1 MNTSNKTDQ
10 TYLAAC
16 QNILDNGSKK
26 TDRTGTGTL
35 SLFGLQMRFDLR
47 ENFPIITTKE
57 VHWNSVVTELLWFL
71 RGDTNVEY
79 LRDHGVRIWNSWC
92 TEDGEIGDM
101 YGAQWRK
108 WKAEPSKVGD
118 DTYDYW
124 FDQINH
130 LVYTLK
136 NLPDSRRHLV
146 SAWNVDK
153 LPLEHKSPQ
162 ENVKLGRMALA
173 PCHYSFQCYVD
184 NGELS
189 MLVNQRSS
197 DMFLG
202 NPFNIS
208 SYALLT
214 HMLAQV
220 VGLKVGDLVW
230 SGGDCHIY
238 SNHIEQMH
246 TQINRY
252 LTGKTHKAPTLRLN
266 PDVKNIDDFT
276 HDDIELIG
284 YEHEPKIKAPIA
296 V

>member
-10 TYLAAC
+10 TYLTAC
-16 QNILDNGSKK
+16 QNILDNGNKK

-79 LRDHGVRIWNSWC
+79 LRDHGVRIWNAWA

-101 YGAQWRK
+101 YGAQWRS
-108 WKAEPSKVGD
+108 WMFQYADGSNDIV
-118 DTYDYW
+118 
-124 FDQINH
+124 DQMQH
-130 LVYTLK
+130 LVHTLK
-136 NLPDSRRHLV
+136 TLPDSRRHLV
-146 SAWNVDK
+146 SAWNTGY
-153 LPLEHKSPQ
+153 LPDESLTPQ
-162 ENVKLGRMALA
+162 ENVKAGNMALA
-173 PCHYSFQCYVD
+173 PCHYSFQCYVN

-214 HMLAQV
+214 YMLAQV
-220 VGLKVGDLVW
+220 VGLKVGDLIW

-266 PDVKNIDDFT
+266 PDIKNIDDFT